1 VVVGIVI
8 VSHSKQLAAGVRELA
23 AQMVSGDVA
32 LAVAAGI
39 DDPDN
44 PLGTDAMQVYQAIE
58 SVYSDDGVVVL
69 MDLGSALLS
78 AEMALEFLTEEQR
91 EKIYLCEAP
100 LVEGAIAATIS
111 AAQLNS
117 IEQVLAEAR
126 GALTAKAAQLGIDV
140 ISDTLI
146 SPQNPLLVN
155 DREAKEHSRTDNP
168 YTLQIQLTVAN
179 RLGLHAR
186 PAARFVTTAAK
197 FQAQIRVR
205 NVTRNTD
212 FVQANSINQVA
223 TLGVRQGHEIAIAAT
238 GIDAEAALAALQE
251 LVTNNFGED
260 DSDLIPT
267 VIDSSETVEGE
278 LLGIPAS
285 SGVAIAPIFQYRP
298 TTVQVEEYI
307 VEDTAN
313 EWQRIQTAIQTATQD
328 LQSLQSANQLGDKA
342 EIFSA
347 HLLVLQDPALLEPVH
362 QRIFSHYQNAEFAW
376 KSTIDELVHNFD
388 TLEDAYLQERAN
400 DITDVGQR
408 VLRSLRGITT
418 PTIELTQPSIV
429 VATDLSPSD
438 TAQLDTTKVLGICT
452 TRGSATS
459 HTAIL
464 ARSLGIPAVVGV
476 PAAILHLANGTL
488 LAIDGASGKVWLEP
502 DTDTIARLQA
512 RRNAGLQARQHA
524 QVTAHQPAI
533 TRDRKRVTIAANIGS
548 VAEAKIAIKNGAEGV
563 GLLRTEFLYLNR
575 TTAPTEEE
583 QFAAYQ
589 AIAQVLDRRALIV
602 RTLDI
607 GGDKPLDYLGLRAES
622 NPFLGKRGIRFCLE
636 HQDIFKTQLRA
647 ILRASHGH
655 QIKIMFPMV
664 ATVQEVQAAKAILA
678 QVQTQLRQANIPFD
692 ETMQV
697 GIMVETPSA
706 VAIADQLATEIDF
719 FSIGTN
725 DLSQYVMAA
734 DRTNSQVAMLADA
747 LHPAILR
754 SIEQTVQAAHASGI
768 WVGLCGEL
776 AADTLATPILV
787 GLGLDELSLN
797 SQAIPMVKR
806 AVSELSTVEAEAIAQ
821 RALKLDSANRV
832 RELVSSFYTN
842 EEVERGPQRRSE
854 P

>member
-1 VVVGIVI
+1 MIGIVI

-32 LAVAAGI
+32 IAVAAGI

-58 SVYSDDGVVVL
+58 SVYSDDGVIVL

-78 AEMALEFLTEEQR
+78 AEMALEFLSETQR

-111 AAQLNS
+111 AASGNS
-117 IEQVLAEAR
+117 IEQVIAEAR
-126 GALTAKAAQLGIDV
+126 GALTAKAEQLGIDV
-140 ISDTLI
+140 VTDRSL
-146 SPQNPLLVN
+146 SPLNPCHV
-155 DREAKEHSRTDNP
+155 REFDSSKSNNQPLTDSH
-168 YTLQIQLTVAN
+168 TAQIQLTVSN

-197 FQAQIRVR
+197 FHAQIQVR
-205 NVTRNTD
+205 NVTRNTE
-212 FVQANSINQVA
+212 FVRADSINQVA

-251 LVTNNFGED
+251 LVANNFGEN
-260 DSDLIPT
+260 DSDLIPP
-267 VIDSSETVEGE
+267 VIAASETVEGE
-278 LLGIPAS
+278 LIGIPAS
-285 SGVAIAPIFQYRP
+285 SGVAIAPVFQYRL
-298 TTVQVEEYI
+298 TSVQVEEYI
-307 VEDTAN
+307 VEDTAS
-313 EWQRIQTAIQTATQD
+313 EWQRLQTAIQTATQD
-328 LQSLQSANQLGDKA
+328 LQSLQANQLGDEA
-342 EIFSA
+342 EIFTA
-347 HLLVLQDPALLEPVH
+347 HLLVLQDPALLEPVRR
-362 QRIFSHYQNAEFAW
+362 RIFSHHQNAEFAW
-376 KSTIDELVHNFD
+376 RSTIDELAHNFD

-408 VLRSLRGITT
+408 VLRSLREITT

-488 LAIDGASGKVWLEP
+488 LAIDGTNGSVWLEP
-502 DTDTIARLQA
+502 DTDTITTLHAKREAKLQA
-512 RRNAGLQARQHA
+512 QHHA
-524 QVTAHQPAI
+524 QATAHQPAI
-533 TRDRKRVTIAANIGS
+533 TRDRKRITITANIGS
-548 VAEAKIAIKNGAEGV
+548 VADAKTAIKNGAEGV

-583 QFAAYQ
+583 QLAVYQ
-589 AIAQVLDRRALIV
+589 AIAEVLDRRALIV

-607 GGDKPLDYLGLRAES
+607 GGDKPLQYLGLHAES

-636 HQDIFKTQLRA
+636 NQDIFKTQLRA
-647 ILRASHGH
+647 ILQASHGH
-655 QIKIMFPMV
+655 QIKIMFPMI
-664 ATVQEVQAAKAILA
+664 ATVQEVQAAKAILV

-697 GIMVETPSA
+697 GIMVEIPSA
-706 VAIADQLATEIDF
+706 VAIADQLATEVDF

-725 DLSQYVMAA
+725 DLSQYIMAA

-747 LHPAILR
+747 LHPAVLR
-754 SIEQTVQAAHASGI
+754 SISQTVQAAHSSDI

-776 AADTLATPILV
+776 AADAVATPILV

-797 SQAIPMVKR
+797 PQAIPMVKH
-806 AVSELSTVEAEAIAQ
+806 AISALNAVEAEAIAQ
-821 RALKLDSANRV
+821 RALNLDSADRV
-832 RELVSSFYTN
+832 RGLVGSFYRG
-842 EEVERGPQRRSE
+842 EEVKGRTQI
-854 P
+854 